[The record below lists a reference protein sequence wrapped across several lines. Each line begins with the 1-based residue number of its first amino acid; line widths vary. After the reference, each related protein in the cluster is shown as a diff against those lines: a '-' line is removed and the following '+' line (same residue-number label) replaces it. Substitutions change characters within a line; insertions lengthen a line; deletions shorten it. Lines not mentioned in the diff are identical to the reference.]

1 MTWIS
6 SGGGST
12 AGNSPVGRLFTE
24 EEVREK
30 TRQGRICWS
39 GLHSA
44 LGQMVEQGFTTY
56 AIKQG
61 PANLYRIL
69 EQRRS
74 AMCNFV

>member
-44 LGQMVEQGFTTY
+44 LGQMKGFNYTHAIEQAPTKLT
-56 AIKQG
+56 
-61 PANLYRIL
+61 RIL

-74 AMCNFV
+74 SMCDFV

>member
-12 AGNSPVGRLFTE
+12 AGNPPVGRLFTE

-39 GLHSA
+39 GLYSA
-44 LGQMVEQGFTTY
+44 LGQIFEQGFTTY
-56 AIKQG
+56 AINFSF
-61 PANLYRIL
+61 AN
-69 EQRRS
+69 
-74 AMCNFV
+74 

>member
-12 AGNSPVGRLFTE
+12 AGNSSVGLLFTLE
-24 EEVREK
+24 EAREK
-30 TRQGRICWS
+30 TRQGRICCS

-44 LGQMVEQGFTTY
+44 LGQMKGFTTH
-56 AIKQG
+56 AIEQA
-61 PANLYRIL
+61 PTNLNRIL

-74 AMCNFV
+74 SMCNLI